1 MNLMLPVM
9 IDLLLSFVIFFVAF
23 QIYSVYRRKY
33 MLWFL
38 FALFFMPI
46 LFVYSWL
53 EWKYLSAISPY
64 AILIYPLIIIVV
76 EIATIMAQKNLL
88 KSLKMG
94 EKVEYSLL
102 LREDVA
108 LVRAFEKIA
117 NHLIGKISLFIGVK
131 DVEDLL
137 EECIEK
143 YPILEGCYIDTNEY
157 FKTDVMEENLG
168 EMNYERMEELC
179 KAFSY
184 FLARLTDIQAALVP
198 YGEIVEELKREVG
211 KIDVKIVKYF
221 VPFTLFKIV
230 LEPII
235 REYKGEE
242 LKNIRMMVDVEGIYI
257 NRKGGI
263 DYHRI
268 YDYDIITREDKFV
281 KFLERLLVS
290 LGGSNEVRKRITDN
304 LRKLPENVKEEIYRY
319 EFIKKLPRGILD
331 EEKIVLASKDR
342 LIQELVEKKE
352 KLEEAYS
359 RLAQAKLDKMKSDFV
374 NIMAH
379 ELKTPLTAIKTYTE
393 LMRKGKLGR
402 ITKLQKEKLDRM
414 ARNIERMTRLI
425 DDMLQIPSI
434 DARELELRKEIFS
447 ADEMIDEILAEVEE
461 MAKEKGQEMEVDM
474 EDDLTIFGDKNLI
487 EKAIKNLVVNAIKY
501 TPEKGKIMINGI
513 RDGEYAHII
522 VKDTGKGIPPGE
534 IERIFEPFYS
544 REGGAGLGLAIAK
557 NVVES
562 HGGKIWAESDGRKG
576 AAFHVMLRRRK

>member
-1 MNLMLPVM
+1 MNFLLP
-9 IDLLLSFVIFFVAF
+9 IAISLIFSFIIFFVAS

-53 EWKYLSAISPY
+53 EWKHLSKITPY
-64 AILIYPLIIIVV
+64 AIIVYPIIIIIV
-76 EIATIMAQKNLL
+76 EISTIMALRDLL
-88 KSLKMG
+88 RSLKAG
-94 EKVEYSLL
+94 EEVEYSLL

-108 LVRAFEKIA
+108 LVRAFEKIV
-117 NHLIGKISLFIGVK
+117 NHIMGKISLFIGVK
-131 DVEDLL
+131 DVEELL

-143 YPILEGCYIDTNEY
+143 YPILEGCYIDADEK
-157 FKTDVMEENLG
+157 FRTDIMEENLG
-168 EMNYERMEELC
+168 EMDYEKMEEMC

-184 FLARLTDIQAALVP
+184 FITRLIDVQSALIP
-198 YGEIVEELKREVG
+198 YEEVVQELREAVG
-211 KIDVKIVKYF
+211 KIDMKIVSYF

-230 LEPII
+230 IEPII

-242 LKNIRMMVDVEGIYI
+242 LKNIRIMVDVEGIYI

-268 YDYDIITREDKFV
+268 YDYDAVTREDKFIR
-281 KFLERLLVS
+281 FLERLLVS
-290 LGGSNEVRKRITDN
+290 LGGNEEVRRRITEN
-304 LRKLPENVKEEIYRY
+304 FRELPENVKEEIYRY

-331 EEKIVLASKDR
+331 EEKIVLASKDK
-342 LIQELVEKKE
+342 LIQELMEKKE

-393 LMRKGKLGR
+393 LMRRGKLGR
-402 ITKLQKEKLDRM
+402 ITKLQKEKLDKM
-414 ARNIERMTRLI
+414 AKNIERMTRLI

-434 DARELELRKEIFS
+434 DARELELRKEIFD
-447 ADEMIDEILAEVEE
+447 AREMLSDIIAEVEE
-461 MAKEKGQEMEVDM
+461 MAKEKEQKIVMEMDSN
-474 EDDLTIFGDKNLI
+474 LKIFGDKNLI
-487 EKAIKNLVVNAIKY
+487 EKAIKNIVVNAIKY
-501 TPEKGKIMINGI
+501 TPERGKIMISGMNDGI
-513 RDGEYAHII
+513 YAHIM
-522 VKDTGKGIPPGE
+522 VRDDGKGIPPQE
-534 IERIFEPFYS
+534 IERVFEPFYS

-562 HGGKIWAESDGRKG
+562 HGGKIWAESDGKRG
-576 AAFHVMLRRRK
+576 TTFHIMLRMRK